1 MRPTR
6 LGSFLKIARGPA
18 VCAVAALAVL
28 SNSALS
34 ESVATAPSADV
45 GTVWWSE
52 VVSADPAR
60 SRDFYASV
68 AGWTPKIVAA
78 DDQSRA
84 PNPGEAEYTLYLRN
98 GTEVAG
104 AAQYESNDRN
114 AVRPGWLTYI
124 QVANVDAAVAEAQK
138 KGGKV
143 LKAPYDAEG
152 MGRFAIVSDPDGI
165 AVGLVTPAAVPPTH

>member
-1 MRPTR
+1 MRHTR
-6 LGSFLKIARGPA
+6 LGSFLKFASAPA
-18 VCAVAALAVL
+18 ACAFAALAVF

-34 ESVATAPSADV
+34 ESAATAQGGDV

-52 VVSADPAR
+52 VVSADPVR

-84 PNPGEAEYTLYLRN
+84 PNPGEAAYTLYLRN

-104 AAQYESNDRN
+104 AAQYESSDPN

-124 QVANVDAAVAEAQK
+124 QVANVDTAVAEAQK

-152 MGRFAIVSDPDGI
+152 MGRFAIVADPDGI
-165 AVGLVTPAAVPPTH
+165 AVGLVTPADATPSH